1 MRLSTPNNILLS
13 IWQIL
18 LEMFVFW
25 SESVTRFLPGQDGP
39 DPQGAP
45 QHDQYSSVCGKDDK
59 DHDRNLINLISGR
72 SRGGR
77 NNQFLD
83 ASWRVHGR
91 FSIDSQ
97 KLKIDLSIFY
107 LSSVFSCVL
116 LRTAC
121 ISANV
126 QKVVAQCVE
135 MQAAY
140 SSIAL
145 GYAALS
151 PISGR
156 FCDRRS
162 LILIFDWE
170 QLFL

>member
-1 MRLSTPNNILLS
+1 MEELNPKFANTKIFSKLDATANGQYIWMRLSTPNNILLS

-77 NNQFLD
+77 D
-83 ASWRVHGR
+83 AS
-91 FSIDSQ
+91 
-97 KLKIDLSIFY
+97 
-107 LSSVFSCVL
+107 
-116 LRTAC
+116 
-121 ISANV
+121 
-126 QKVVAQCVE
+126 
-135 MQAAY
+135 
-140 SSIAL
+140 
-145 GYAALS
+145 
-151 PISGR
+151 
-156 FCDRRS
+156 
-162 LILIFDWE
+162 
-170 QLFL
+170 